1 MMYEVNNKFKVKNSL
16 SSQKKGT
23 EAPPA
28 EHTSSKYSDLTG
40 SFL

>member
-16 SSQKKGT
+16 SSWKGT
-23 EAPPA
+23 DPPPA
-28 EHTSSKYSDLTG
+28 EPTTSKYSDLTG